1 MDKEKATIL
10 IVDDEAINISLLVN
24 TLQKDYKVK
33 AANNGQKALDIVH
46 SDQKPD
52 MILLDIMMPE
62 MSGYE
67 VIRELKST
75 DYAKDIPVIFISA
88 MSEAED
94 ETKGFEMG
102 AADFITKPIRPS
114 IVKARVATHL
124 SLYQHQE
131 ELEELVEQKT
141 IELKNKIHDLEIA
154 QQAKSNFLASVS
166 HEIRTPMNAIL
177 GFVDKLVKGET
188 DLERKKYFNI
198 IQNSGKSLLGIIN
211 DILNFSK
218 IESRSIKMNP
228 VTYVIK
234 DLFDEICEVYKD
246 RFLKKNITL
255 SCDLASSLPDTIML
269 DTLHFNQVLAN
280 LIDNALKFTL
290 KGGNV
295 LLKVSFDKQ
304 SDQLHFSITDT
315 GVGIA
320 KENYEKIF
328 HIFEQEDN
336 STTRKYGGV
345 GLGLAIASN
354 LIELLGG
361 KLQLESEVGK
371 GSRFFF
377 SIPVTVCETSKDN
390 VDSDIEN
397 NVVTNFNAHVLIVED
412 NKTNQMLMKM
422 MLDDFGI
429 TYDIADDGAIAVEKF
444 SSANYDCI
452 LMDEN
457 MPNINGIKAAKQIR
471 EIEQLDQRKVTPI
484 VAVTANSLSGD
495 RERFID
501 AGMDDYVSKP
511 YTEEDIARVLK
522 KYL

>member
-1 MDKEKATIL
+1 
-10 IVDDEAINISLLVN
+10 
-24 TLQKDYKVK
+24 
-33 AANNGQKALDIVH
+33 
-46 SDQKPD
+46 
-52 MILLDIMMPE
+52 
-62 MSGYE
+62 
-67 VIRELKST
+67 
-75 DYAKDIPVIFISA
+75 
-88 MSEAED
+88 
-94 ETKGFEMG
+94 
-102 AADFITKPIRPS
+102 
-114 IVKARVATHL
+114 
-124 SLYQHQE
+124 
-131 ELEELVEQKT
+131 
-141 IELKNKIHDLEIA
+141 
-154 QQAKSNFLASVS
+154 
-166 HEIRTPMNAIL
+166 
-177 GFVDKLVKGET
+177 
-188 DLERKKYFNI
+188 
-198 IQNSGKSLLGIIN
+198 
-211 DILNFSK
+211 
-218 IESRSIKMNP
+218 MNP
-228 VTYVIK
+228 VTCVIK

-471 EIEQLDQRKVTPI
+471 EIEQIEQRKVTPI

-511 YTEEDIARVLK
+511 YTEEDITRVLK

>member
-1 MDKEKATIL
+1 MVRRLLIL
-10 IVDDEAINISLLVN
+10 YIQI
-24 TLQKDYKVK
+24 
-33 AANNGQKALDIVH
+33 
-46 SDQKPD
+46 
-52 MILLDIMMPE
+52 
-62 MSGYE
+62 
-67 VIRELKST
+67 KS
-75 DYAKDIPVIFISA
+75 
-88 MSEAED
+88 
-94 ETKGFEMG
+94 
-102 AADFITKPIRPS
+102 
-114 IVKARVATHL
+114 
-124 SLYQHQE
+124 Q
-131 ELEELVEQKT
+131 
-141 IELKNKIHDLEIA
+141 
-154 QQAKSNFLASVS
+154 
-166 HEIRTPMNAIL
+166 
-177 GFVDKLVKGET
+177 
-188 DLERKKYFNI
+188 
-198 IQNSGKSLLGIIN
+198 
-211 DILNFSK
+211 
-218 IESRSIKMNP
+218 
-228 VTYVIK
+228 
-234 DLFDEICEVYKD
+234 
-246 RFLKKNITL
+246 
-255 SCDLASSLPDTIML
+255 
-269 DTLHFNQVLAN
+269 
-280 LIDNALKFTL
+280 
-290 KGGNV
+290 
-295 LLKVSFDKQ
+295 
-304 SDQLHFSITDT
+304 
-315 GVGIA
+315 
-320 KENYEKIF
+320 IF

-471 EIEQLDQRKVTPI
+471 EIEQLEQRKVTPI

-511 YTEEDIARVLK
+511 YTEEDITRVLK